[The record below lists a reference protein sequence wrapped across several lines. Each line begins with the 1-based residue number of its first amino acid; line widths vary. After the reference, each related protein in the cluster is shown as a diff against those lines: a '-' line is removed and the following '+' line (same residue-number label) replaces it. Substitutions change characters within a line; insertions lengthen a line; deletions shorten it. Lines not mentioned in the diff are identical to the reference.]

1 VHVLRLG
8 EQEYISEPVVN
19 AGTLLVAEIKA
30 DKPFTVSF
38 DPAALLE
45 F

>member
-1 VHVLRLG
+1 VQVLKLG
-8 EQEYISEPVVN
+8 EQEYVADPVAN

-38 DPAALLE
+38 DPAALLD